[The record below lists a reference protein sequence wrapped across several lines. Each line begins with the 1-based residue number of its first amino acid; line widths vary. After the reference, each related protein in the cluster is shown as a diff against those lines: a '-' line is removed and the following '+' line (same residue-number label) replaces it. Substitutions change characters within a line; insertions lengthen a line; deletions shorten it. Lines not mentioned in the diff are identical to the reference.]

1 VVGGRFGKGSNGV
14 PLRFRWHKNYAPIG
28 SEGHIPLNAGDLYFM
43 SEKAVGFDCED
54 PSILTLRHAAGK
66 DTFKAWGKRKA
77 GEDGT
82 PVMML

>member
-66 DTFKAWGKRKA
+66 DTFKAWGKRKT